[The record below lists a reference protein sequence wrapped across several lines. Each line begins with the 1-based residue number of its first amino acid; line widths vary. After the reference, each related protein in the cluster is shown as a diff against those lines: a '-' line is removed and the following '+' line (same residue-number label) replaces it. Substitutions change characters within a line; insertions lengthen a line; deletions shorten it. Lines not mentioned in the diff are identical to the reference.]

1 MRPLMNLGLAMALL
15 TLSPMAFAEDPATS
29 VQPEPADYF
38 APQAPEVSMT
48 YDRGDVIPVEFGVR
62 DWQDYYAYGL
72 PSAPR
77 GQEWGDA
84 KCSQRSEPSI
94 SWKKS
99 KAFMWPVP
107 LCKVT
112 KRR

>member
-38 APQAPEVSMT
+38 SPQTPEVSMT

-77 GQEWGDA
+77 GQEWVLIDNDA
-84 KCSQRSEPSI
+84 YLVRPDSGLVELVIRDIAGGAAI
-94 SWKKS
+94 S
-99 KAFMWPVP
+99 
-107 LCKVT
+107 
-112 KRR
+112 